1 MPVRKFFL
9 VFLVFMLLAFSRRA
23 DAAGFGIYEWS
34 ARGNALGG
42 AMVARADDPS
52 AVAFNPA
59 GMVQLEGTQMMFGF
73 TAISPTADVTGYE
86 LPAYLMADPFATT
99 VSSTFFPPHFYY
111 TRQVNENQW
120 FGIGL
125 FTRFGLGTEF
135 DPDWFGR
142 YNSYKGEI
150 ASVSVNPS
158 WAWKVNDKFSLG
170 VGIEGMYFAIDLR
183 KRIPPISAYGLPE
196 NDSQLDGD
204 SFGWGWNLG
213 LLFKPVEDVRFGLT
227 YRSTIE
233 QEVKGDIKFGN
244 PVPGLFPNTGAGGRI
259 TLPDLLSAGVFWQAS
274 PKLSLEVDAVL
285 TRWSAYDN
293 LTITY
298 DDPVGGHD
306 STTYPKNWND
316 TWRYQIGI
324 EYAINEALDLR
335 VGYIIDPSPIPDST
349 VDYLAPTN
357 DRKLYSIGLGY
368 RKGDWTYDF
377 SYTYLDI
384 KPREIEGRLA
394 DFIYDSYQNNAD
406 AHLFGIS
413 LSRKF

>member
-1 MPVRKFFL
+1 MRKSAFIGFIL
-9 VFLVFMLLAFSRRA
+9 FLLAFSERA

-73 TAISPTADVTGYE
+73 TAISPTADMTGYD
-86 LPAYLMADPFATT
+86 LSDGLMSEPYATT
-99 VSSTFFPPHFYY
+99 VSSTWFPPHFYY
-111 TRQVNENQW
+111 VRQFNDNQW
-120 FGIGL
+120 FGIGI

-135 DPDWFGR
+135 EPDWFGR
-142 YNSYKGEI
+142 YNSYKAEI
-150 ASVSVNPS
+150 MSVSLNPS
-158 WAWKVNDKFSLG
+158 WAWKVNEKFSVG
-170 VGIEGMYFAIDLR
+170 VGVEAMYFAIDLR
-183 KRIPPISAYGLPE
+183 KRIPPISAYSLPE
-196 NDSQLDGD
+196 NDSRLDGD

-233 QEVKGDIKFGN
+233 QEVKGDIKFAN
-244 PVPGLFPNTGAGGRI
+244 AIPGLFPNTGAGGTI

-274 PKLSLEVDAVL
+274 PKLSFEADAVL
-285 TRWSAYDN
+285 TRWSTYDK
-293 LTITY
+293 LTIRY
-298 DDPVGGHD
+298 DEPVAGHD

-324 EYAINEALDLR
+324 EYAMNENLDLR
-335 VGYIIDPSPIPDST
+335 VGYVIDPSPIPDET
-349 VDYLAPTN
+349 VDYIAPTN

-368 RKGDWTYDF
+368 RKGSWTYDF

-384 KPREIEGRLA
+384 SPRDIQARPG
-394 DFIYDSYQNNAD
+394 DFIYKSRQDNGE
-406 AHLFGIS
+406 AHLFGLSIS
-413 LSRKF
+413 RRF

>member
-1 MPVRKFFL
+1 VRKFILGFL
-9 VFLVFMLLAFSRRA
+9 FFMLLVFSRRA

-42 AMVARADDPS
+42 AMIARADDPS

-73 TAISPTADVTGYE
+73 TAISPTADVTGYD

-111 TRQVNENQW
+111 TRQISDNQW

-142 YNSYKGEI
+142 YNSYKAEI
-150 ASVSVNPS
+150 MSVSVNPS
-158 WAWKVNDKFSLG
+158 WAWKINEKFSVGLG
-170 VGIEGMYFAIDLR
+170 VEAMYFGIDL
-183 KRIPPISAYGLPE
+183 KKKIPNPKAPNPFDPGVAL
-196 NDSQLDGD
+196 DSELEGD
-204 SFGWGWNLG
+204 SFGWGWNMGFLYRASDTVK
-213 LLFKPVEDVRFGLT
+213 FALT
-227 YRSTIE
+227 YRSQVE
-233 QEVKGDIKFGN
+233 QEVEGDFDLYLPDGSK
-244 PVPGLFPNTGAGGRI
+244 VDHKGAGGQI
-259 TLPDLLSAGVFWQAS
+259 TLPDLLVAGIAFK
-274 PKLSLEVDAVL
+274 PTEKLSVEIDAVL
-285 TRWSAYDN
+285 TRWSTYDR
-293 LTITY
+293 LTINF
-298 DDPVGGHD
+298 DDD
-306 STTYPKNWND
+306 TSATSPKNWSD
-316 TWRYQIGI
+316 TWRYQLGI
-324 EYAINEALDLR
+324 EYALNENLDLR
-335 VGYIIDPSPIPDST
+335 LGYVIDPSPIPDET
-349 VDYLAPTN
+349 VDYIAPTN
-357 DRKLYSIGLGY
+357 DRKLYSVGLGY

-384 KPREIEGRLA
+384 TPRDIEGRSS
-394 DFIYDSYQNNAD
+394 DYVFDSRQNNGD

>member
-9 VFLVFMLLAFSRRA
+9 GFLFLMILAFSRRA

-59 GMVQLEGTQMMFGF
+59 GMVQLEGTQMMFGL
-73 TAISPTADVTGYE
+73 TAISPTADMTKYGEDTPVS
-86 LPAYLMADPFATT
+86 T

-111 TRQVNENQW
+111 TRQVSDSQW

-135 DPDWFGR
+135 DPSPAWFGR

-158 WAWKVNDKFSLG
+158 WAWKVNDKLSLG

-183 KRIPPISAYGLPE
+183 KRIPPIPAYGLPE

-213 LLFKPVEDVRFGLT
+213 LLFKPVEDVRLALT

-233 QEVKGDIKFGN
+233 QEVEGDIKFNN
-244 PVPGLFPNTGAGGRI
+244 PVPGLFPNTGAGGKI
-259 TLPDLLSAGVFWQAS
+259 TLPDLLSAGVLWRAS
-274 PKLSLEVDAVL
+274 PKLSLEADAVL
-285 TRWSAYDN
+285 TRWSAYDK
-293 LTITY
+293 LTINY
-298 DDPVGGHD
+298 DEPVGGHD

-324 EYAINEALDLR
+324 EYAMNENLDLR

-357 DRKLYSIGLGY
+357 DRELYSIGLGY

-377 SYTYLDI
+377 AYTYLDI
-384 KPREIEGRLA
+384 KPREIKGRPA
-394 DFIYDSYQNNAD
+394 DFIYDSYQDNAD
-406 AHLFGIS
+406 AHLFGFS
-413 LSRKF
+413 VSRKF